1 MLPRG
6 FKADAERRALTLRSE
21 MGLQPSDPVTAKS
34 VAAHLRIGFRLAD
47 ELVSREALEALDR
60 LQPGCFSACTLP
72 GPSGPVVITNP
83 LNTSARQQSDAFHEI
98 SHLLLRHEMRR
109 LERVADLVFY
119 TCDAEDEEQA
129 DNLGA
134 TLLLPRPA
142 LAAAYSRGVGVA
154 GLAQAYGV
162 SEQLARWRLNASG
175 VTLQVRRRQTLKDL
189 GSTATTAGGRA
200 NGRDSGRR

>member
-6 FKADAERRALTLRSE
+6 FKADAERRAVTLRSE
-21 MGLQPSDPVTAKS
+21 MGLQPVDPIAVRD
-34 VAAHLRIGFRLAD
+34 VAAHLRIGFRVAD
-47 ELVSREALEALDR
+47 ELVPREALEALDR

-72 GPSGPVVITNP
+72 GPTGPVVITNP
-83 LNTSARQQSDAFHEI
+83 LNTPARQQSDAFHEI

-119 TCDAEDEEQA
+119 TCDADDEEQA

-142 LAAAYSRGVGVA
+142 LVVAHSRGVGVVGIA
-154 GLAQAYGV
+154 EMYGV
-162 SEQLARWRLNASG
+162 SEQLARWRLNTSG
-175 VTLQVRRRQTLKDL
+175 VTLQVQRRR
-189 GSTATTAGGRA
+189 TAKIAGPAR
-200 NGRDSGRR
+200 